1 MKRATLKKR
10 KPEELSPP
18 VSREYRQKRKKS
30 DVAWVGIQPPSE
42 IKTIADLIAFGHTY
56 RGGDIDVKK
65 LQRITEPLKEL
76 DRLVGL
82 ETTKQAILN
91 MIMYYIQGFHRKNVD
106 YLHMVVC
113 GPPGCG
119 KTTVCRIIG
128 KILSGIGVLPT
139 DKFSIVKRTDFVA
152 KYLGQTSH
160 KTEEFLKKCL
170 GGVMFIDE
178 AYSFAPKDT
187 DRDSFAKEALDL
199 LNQYLSDHKDDL
211 VCIIAGYEEELEQT
225 FFAMNPGLKRR
236 FPWKFVIEPYTS
248 KELFQIFKN
257 MVEGIGWK
265 FLSDAING
273 EFFERNKEL
282 FTFAGGDI
290 ETFITK
296 CKFAHNRRVFGKNDQ
311 RKVLTSEDILA
322 GLTAHKI
329 IRKVAGNEPPFGMY
343 L

>member
-1 MKRATLKKR
+1 MKRAAFKKR
-10 KPEELSPP
+10 KQEDSPP

-30 DVAWVGIQPPSE
+30 EVAWHGIEPPKE
-42 IKTIADLIAFGHTY
+42 IKTIKDLIAFGHTY
-56 RGGDIDVKK
+56 RGSDIDVKK

-76 DRLVGL
+76 DRMVGL
-82 ETTKQAILN
+82 DTTKQAILN

-128 KILSGIGVLPT
+128 RILSGIGVLPT
-139 DKFSIVKRTDFVA
+139 DKFNVVKRTDFVA

-199 LNQYLSDHKDDL
+199 LNQYLSEHKDDL

-236 FPWKFVIEPYTS
+236 FPWKFVIEPYTH

-257 MVEGIGWK
+257 MIEGIGWK
-265 FLSDAING
+265 FDEGAINA

-296 CKFAHNRRVFGKNDQ
+296 CKFAHNRRIFGKGET
-311 RKVLTSEDILA
+311 RSLLTREDIEA

-329 IRKVAGNEPPFGMY
+329 IRRIEGKEPPFGMY